1 MTMRSLLRQLV
12 AATLLAATALCASA
26 AGPITLK
33 DDRGRTL
40 TLAAPPQRVISLLPS
55 LTESVCALGGCA
67 RLVGTDR
74 YSNSPAEV
82 LALPKLG
89 GIDDAQVER
98 IVALKPDVVLAATAA
113 RIIERLEQLGVRVV
127 VVESKTHAD
136 VQRSLGT
143 IAQLLGTPERAAP
156 VWARIQR
163 EMAEATARVPARVRG
178 QRVYFEVDASPYAAG
193 SSSFIGETLTRL
205 GLGNIVTPEL
215 GPFPKLNPEY
225 VLKAQPDILIGAQR
239 NVSEM
244 PARPGWSALRAVQG
258 GRVCG
263 FDPASYE
270 VLIRPGPR
278 MGEAALQLAGCVA
291 GLPEPR

>member
-1 MTMRSLLRQLV
+1 MTMRTLLRQAL
-12 AATLLAATALCASA
+12 AMALLAATGLA
-26 AGPITLK
+26 ATAAPLTLK

-40 TLAAPPQRVISLLPS
+40 TLPAPPQRVISLLPS

-98 IVALKPDVVLAATAA
+98 IVALKPDVVLAATSA
-113 RIIERLEQLGVRVV
+113 RIIERLESLGVKVV

-136 VQRSLGT
+136 VQRSLNT
-143 IAQLLGTPERAAP
+143 LAQLLGTPERAAP
-156 VWARIQR
+156 VWERIQR
-163 EMAEATARVPARVRG
+163 EMGEAAARVPPQLRG

-193 SSSFIGETLTRL
+193 PGSFIGETLVRL
-205 GLGNIVTPEL
+205 GLANIVAPEL

-225 VLKAQPDILIGAQR
+225 VLRAQPDILVGAQR
-239 NVSEM
+239 NVGEM
-244 PARPGWSALRAVQG
+244 PGRPGWSALRAVQ
-258 GRVCG
+258 RQRICG
-263 FDPASYE
+263 FDPAHYE

-278 MGEAALQLAGCVA
+278 MGEAALQLADCLA
-291 GLPEPR
+291 ALR